1 MSPSIIKAIWQ
12 RTRAAVEGRSADV
25 VLKSD
30 GGGWIL
36 DQFSGQIQR
45 HIEPGTRVYVTSV
58 PVSGLR
64 NRVIHFVGSE
74 CFYDPMWATKRPH
87 ASNAMI
93 GTWWHGSE
101 SSPEPSIQTAAS
113 RIARVSQH
121 LAAIHVTCGVSRD
134 IVLRL
139 GVPESKIALVPMGI
153 DLDLFRPPPSEA
165 VRHIARRELGI
176 PDDAF
181 VIGSFQKDGVGWGDG
196 NEPKLIKG
204 PDLFA
209 RVLASLAER
218 HRVLALIPG
227 PSRGYLKN
235 ALHAARVPFRWD
247 GFVPFR
253 ELTPY
258 YHACDLYLMTGR
270 EEGGPAMVL
279 EALATG
285 TPLVAHRSGMAPDV
299 LVDGVNGFLVD
310 VGDVA
315 AMTTRAEQLATQPEL
330 RQRVAAA
337 GLETAQAYAWPQ
349 VGAQYERL
357 YRGVKA

>member
-1 MSPSIIKAIWQ
+1 LPTITSVWQ
-12 RTRAAVEGRSADV
+12 RARAAVEGRSADV

-36 DQFSGQIQR
+36 DQFSGQIR
-45 HIEPGTRVYVTSV
+45 RYIDPRMRLYVTAV
-58 PVSGLR
+58 PVPGLR
-64 NRVIHFVGSE
+64 HRVIHFVGSE
-74 CFYDPMWATKRPH
+74 CFYDPAWTANHPH

-101 SSPEPSIQTAAS
+101 TSPEASIRAAAS
-113 RIARVSQH
+113 RIAAVSGH
-121 LAAIHVTCGVSRD
+121 LARVHVTCGVSGE
-134 IVLRL
+134 IVRRL
-139 GVPESKIALVPMGI
+139 GVPDSKIALVPMGV
-153 DLDLFRPPPSEA
+153 DLELFRPPA
-165 VRHIARRELGI
+165 ADADRQAARHALGI
-176 PDDAF
+176 RDDTF

-209 RVLASLAER
+209 QVAANLARR

-235 ALHAARVPFRWD
+235 ALQAAGVAFRWD

-253 ELTPY
+253 KLAPY

-279 EALATG
+279 ESLASG

-299 LVDGVNGFLVD
+299 VVDGDNGFLVD

-315 AMTTRAEQLATQPEL
+315 SMTDRAERVAVQPGL
-330 RQRVAAA
+330 RQRLAAA
-337 GLETAQAYAWPQ
+337 GLATARRYAWP
-349 VGAQYERL
+349 VVAAQYERM
-357 YRGVKA
+357 YREVRA